1 MSNLVLEA
9 MRNGGLYNPIRSAVD
24 SALGTFQIPSV
35 AELQVL
41 ATGQSIITGLP
52 VPPAQEIQAAQ
63 AAIVNAYNK
72 IGDLLGH
79 TDRISGVDLT
89 GNTTLA
95 TIAKTMGS
103 ARNATGELSCNS
115 VLAAFG
121 AISKAG
127 EFIKKIEEYI
137 QLVEDFK
144 QNVAAKIVETV
155 IGVTAL
161 AAKITEQIA
170 NDVGAYAAAQLRLAE
185 EFVAN
190 SISSLVQDECMSAIL
205 SNVMTQEMKN
215 VVNTQIDKTA
225 TELRKARYGY

>member
-1 MSNLVLEA
+1 MNNLVLEA

-24 SALGTFQIPSV
+24 GALGTFQIPSV
-35 AELQVL
+35 SELQVL
-41 ATGQSIITGLP
+41 ATGQSLVTGLP
-52 VPPAQEIQAAQ
+52 VPPAQEIEAAQ
-63 AAIVNAYNK
+63 AAIVNTYNK
-72 IGDLLGH
+72 IGEFLGH

-103 ARNATGELSCNS
+103 ARNANGELSCSS

-121 AISKAG
+121 AIAKAA
-127 EFIKKIEEYI
+127 EFIKKIEQFI
-137 QLVEDFK
+137 QTVDEFKEDIA
-144 QNVAAKIVETV
+144 NKIIETV
-155 IGVTAL
+155 VTL
-161 AAKITEQIA
+161 ASIATELVQQVA
-170 NDVGAYAAAQLRLAE
+170 NDVAAYAAAQLRLAE

-190 SISSLVQDECMSAIL
+190 SIASLVQDECMGAIL
-205 SNVMTQEMKN
+205 TNVMTQEMKN